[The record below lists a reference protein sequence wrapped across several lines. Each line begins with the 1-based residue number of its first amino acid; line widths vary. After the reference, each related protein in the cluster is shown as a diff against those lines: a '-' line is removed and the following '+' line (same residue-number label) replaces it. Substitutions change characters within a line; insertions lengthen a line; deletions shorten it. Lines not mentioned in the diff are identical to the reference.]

1 MNSGRNTTI
10 KDDLELGTEG
20 EISILPKLH
29 KYFMDNTIQ
38 KTVDK
43 YCVYDYEAENGTC
56 YEVKTRRNTK
66 GQYPTTLL
74 PAHKILHSKTI
85 QYFIFSYLD
94 KDCYIKY
101 DKESFA
107 KYETI
112 MMTDC
117 RVGMGYK
124 KIKHYLIPV
133 SDLIDF

>member
-1 MNSGRNTTI
+1 MNSGFTTTV
-10 KDDLELGTEG
+10 KDDLQLGQKG
-20 EISILPKLH
+20 EMSILPKLH
-29 KYFMDNTIQ
+29 KYFMDDTIQ

-74 PAHKILHSKTI
+74 PAHKIFHNKTI

-101 DKESFA
+101 DKDVFA
-107 KYETI
+107 KYETV

-117 RVGMGYK
+117 RRGMGEK
-124 KIKHYLIPV
+124 KVKHYLIPV
-133 SDLIDF
+133 DELIDF